1 MAGTT
6 SHSLGMPGVSVEP
19 GDHLCAFYMGQ
30 QERDDVVLPYLRA
43 GLHAGDKCLG
53 IVDSNEPAAVM
64 NDVGD
69 GIDVRACVESRQLEL
84 WKSTDSYL
92 RDGKFTI
99 DRMVEFWEE
108 TVGPAV
114 RTDGFE
120 FVRVFGEMTWSLR
133 DMPGVEY
140 LAEYESE
147 VNRFVP
153 KYPQVIVCLY
163 DLREFGGGLLI
174 ELLKTHPKVLLGG
187 LVFENPHY
195 LSPDE
200 YRSARS

>member
-6 SHSLGMPGVSVEP
+6 SRSLGMPGVHVEP
-19 GDHLCAFYMGQ
+19 GDHLCGLYMGQ
-30 QERDDVVLPYLRA
+30 QERDDVLLPYLRA

-53 IVDSNEPAAVM
+53 IVDSNDPASLM
-64 NDVGD
+64 NDIGD
-69 GIDVRACVESRQLEL
+69 GIDVRACVESHQLEV

-92 RDGKFTI
+92 REGKFTI
-99 DRMVEFWEE
+99 DRMVEFWED
-108 TVGPAV
+108 TVGSAV
-114 RTDGFE
+114 RTDGFD

-133 DMPGVEY
+133 GLPGVEY

-147 VNRFVP
+147 LNRFMP
-153 KYPQVIVCLY
+153 RYPQVIVCLY
-163 DLREFGGGLLI
+163 DLREFGGGLLMD
-174 ELLKTHPKVLLGG
+174 LLKTHPKVLLGG

-200 YRSARS
+200 YRSAKS

>member
-1 MAGTT
+1 MAD
-6 SHSLGMPGVSVEP
+6 SHDLGVPGVAVAP
-19 GDHLCAFYMGQ
+19 GDHLCAFYLGDR
-30 QERDDVVLPYLRA
+30 ERDELLLPYLRA
-43 GLHAGDKCLG
+43 GLHEGDKCLG
-53 IVDSNEPAAVM
+53 IVDSNDPSTLANEL
-64 NDVGD
+64 GG
-69 GIDVRACVESRQLEL
+69 GIDVDACVASKQLEL

-99 DRMVEFWEE
+99 ERMIEFWEG

-114 RTDGFE
+114 QSDGFE

-140 LAEYESE
+140 LADYESE

-153 KYPQVIVCLY
+153 KYPQVILCMY
-163 DLREFGGGLLI
+163 DLREFGGGLLMD
-174 ELLKTHPKVLLGG
+174 LLKTHPKVLLGG
-187 LVFENPHY
+187 LVLENPHY

-200 YRSARS
+200 YRSAKG

>member
-1 MAGTT
+1 
-6 SHSLGMPGVSVEP
+6 
-19 GDHLCAFYMGQ
+19 
-30 QERDDVVLPYLRA
+30 
-43 GLHAGDKCLG
+43 
-53 IVDSNEPAAVM
+53 M

-163 DLREFGGGLLI
+163 DVERFGGSI
-174 ELLKTHPKVLLGG
+174 VVDLLKTHSRVLMNGMVL
-187 LVFENPHY
+187 ENPY
-195 LSPDE
+195 CLTADE
-200 YRSARS
+200 VLGTTGDDNRDPLRDERQEVADWCYAVTTGST

>member
-6 SHSLGMPGVSVEP
+6 SRSLGMPGVSVEP
-19 GDHLCAFYMGQ
+19 GDRLCGFYMGQ
-30 QERDDVVLPYLRA
+30 QERDDVLLPYLRA

-53 IVDSNEPAAVM
+53 IVDSNAPASVM
-64 NDVGD
+64 NDLGD
-69 GIDVRACVESRQLEL
+69 GIDVHACVASRQLEL

-114 RTDGFE
+114 RTDGFD

-147 VNRFVP
+147 LDRFVP
-153 KYPQVIVCLY
+153 RYPQVIVCLY
-163 DLREFGGGLLI
+163 DLREFGVGLLM

-195 LSPDE
+195 VSPDE
-200 YRSARS
+200 YRSAKS